1 MKRLILV
8 TIILLTVTGLQAGP
22 YHRHHPGWR
31 PYAPVSYYPVYRNP
45 YYTPYRYYRSYT
57 PLIVST
63 RTTTTYPQNLV
74 MVTVESIAD
83 DLAELKEL
91 NTLGIITDTDL
102 ERARKTLLNRVGMT
116 VNPAAA
122 PATGEL
128 LKQIRLLYDMQSSQ
142 LLTSKEFR
150 REKNKLLALL

>member
-1 MKRLILV
+1 
-8 TIILLTVTGLQAGP
+8 
-22 YHRHHPGWR
+22 
-31 PYAPVSYYPVYRNP
+31 
-45 YYTPYRYYRSYT
+45 
-57 PLIVST
+57 
-63 RTTTTYPQNLV
+63 